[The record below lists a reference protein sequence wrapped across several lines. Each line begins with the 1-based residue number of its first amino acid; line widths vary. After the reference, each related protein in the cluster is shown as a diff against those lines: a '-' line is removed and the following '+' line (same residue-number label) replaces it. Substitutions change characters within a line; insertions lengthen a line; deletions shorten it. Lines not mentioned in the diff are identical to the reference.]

1 MKEDQEEKIIEEL
14 KTHKFREY
22 DENSFRR
29 FMLKHDKWP
38 RSKKRGAVSSMFIT
52 VFSSFRKR
60 LLARTFYLEEGYESR
75 KRYCFVTEVKRQL
88 AGCSKIVTKRLYAGM
103 GIKVWKYEDEFGWQI
118 HSYKSF
124 AIESYGQY
132 EGWYSRGNYDHYAYN
147 DYKAILKKSVHRY
160 SAYELVKSLKYQGID
175 GMFYYLMKYEKD
187 NEIEML
193 VKMGLEHCID
203 DMRYIKR
210 SKKGFA
216 RLGITKQELKYLRSG
231 MTIKE
236 YRKVRDIA
244 VAQKLTEDECKKALY
259 FVSRGKSPSKKMLRY
274 VIDKDVSVYDY
285 IDYITNAEAL
295 GYPKRSAV
303 MYPDDFAKAHDEV
316 LKEVEIRKSKEISEK
331 IQEYAKD
338 LEKLRFEENGLVIRA
353 AESQQELIDESKKLE
368 HCVRMYDKRVAER
381 STAIFMI
388 RKKENEKKPYAT
400 LELNDKK
407 IIQCRAYRNRVP
419 DKEVIDFVNLWA
431 HKNRFISCFGG
442 K

>member
-1 MKEDQEEKIIEEL
+1 MKENHEKALVDEL
-14 KTHKFREY
+14 KNHKFREY
-22 DENSFRR
+22 NENNFRR
-29 FMLKHDKWP
+29 FMLADEEWP
-38 RSKKRGAVSSMFIT
+38 VSKRRGPTNKIFIT

-60 LLARTFYLEEGYESR
+60 LLARTFYMEEGYEKR

-124 AIESYGQY
+124 AIDMIGRSSIDIY
-132 EGWYSRGNYDHYAYN
+132 EFANYN
-147 DYKAILKKSVHRY
+147 DYRGILSRSVHKY
-160 SAYELVKSLKYQGID
+160 SAYELVKSRDYQGID

-210 SKKGFA
+210 SEKGLA

-244 VAQKLTEDECKKALY
+244 VAQKLTVDECKKALD
-259 FVSRGKSPSKKMLRY
+259 FVLRGKRPSKKLLRY
-274 VIDKDVSVYDY
+274 VTENDISVYDY
-285 IDYITNAEAL
+285 IDYIDTVDTL
-295 GYPKRSAV
+295 GYAMRNAV
-303 MYPDDFAKAHDEV
+303 MYPNDFVKAHDDVVDE
-316 LKEVEIRKSKEISEK
+316 LKIRKSREIDEK
-331 IQEYAKD
+331 IQEYAKE
-338 LEKLRFEENGLVIRA
+338 LEKLRMEDNGLIIRA
-353 AESQQELIDESKKLE
+353 ASCQQEMIDESKKLE
-368 HCVRMYDKRVAER
+368 HCVRMYDKKVAER

-388 RKKENEKKPYAT
+388 RKAENEREPYAT

-407 IIQCRAYRNRVP
+407 IIQCRAYRNHVP
-419 DKEVIDFVNLWA
+419 ESEVIEFVNMWA
-431 HKNRFISCFGG
+431 RKNRFISCFGG

>member
-1 MKEDQEEKIIEEL
+1 MKADQEEKIIEEL
-14 KTHKFREY
+14 KMHNFRNY

-29 FMLKHDKWP
+29 FKIDDDEWP
-38 RSKKRGAVSSMFIT
+38 VSKRRGPTNKIFIT
-52 VFSSFRKR
+52 VFSLFRKR
-60 LLARTFYLEEGYESR
+60 LLARTFYMEEGYEKR

-88 AGCSKIVTKRLYAGM
+88 AGCSQIVTKRLYAGM

-124 AIESYGQY
+124 AIDMIGRSSIDIY
-132 EGWYSRGNYDHYAYN
+132 EFANYN
-147 DYKAILKKSVHRY
+147 DYRGILSRSVHKY
-160 SAYELVKSLKYQGID
+160 SAYELVKSREYQGID

-231 MTIKE
+231 ITIKE

-244 VAQKLTEDECKKALY
+244 VAQKLTVDECKKALD
-259 FVSRGKSPSKKMLRY
+259 FVSRGKRPSKKLLRY
-274 VIDKDVSVYDY
+274 VTENDISVYDY
-285 IDYITNAEAL
+285 IDYITNVDAL

-303 MYPDDFAKAHDEV
+303 LYPEDFPKAHDEV
-316 LKEVEIRKSKEISEK
+316 LKEVETRKSREISEK
-331 IQEYAKD
+331 IQAYAKD

-368 HCVRMYDKRVAER
+368 HCVRMYDKKVAER

-388 RKKENEKKPYAT
+388 RKAENEREPYAT

-419 DKEVIDFVNLWA
+419 ESEVIEFVNMWA
-431 HKNRFISCFGG
+431 RKNRFISCFGG
-442 K
+442 Q